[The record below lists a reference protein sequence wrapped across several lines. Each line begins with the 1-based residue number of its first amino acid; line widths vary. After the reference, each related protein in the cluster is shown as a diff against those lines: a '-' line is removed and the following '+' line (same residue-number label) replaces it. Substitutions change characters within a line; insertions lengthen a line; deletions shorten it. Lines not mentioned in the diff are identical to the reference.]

1 MRDHEGSRTNRDP
14 GGSGGRDRLRQALAP
29 VNEWSQHVGR
39 SLGLLWRRSLQ
50 LRVIVSTLTLSLIV
64 ITVLGVVLT
73 SQITDRLLDAK
84 INAGVEE
91 MDRVRNTV
99 EGQLAGVHDVTT
111 QEQRLTDARE
121 SLSNRRESS
130 RSGGAAGSFDSAL
143 SVIGGTPQQVIA
155 VGPIKQV
162 PDSLRRFVQRNQ
174 VSYQFANVSDPDGYR
189 GRALILGSPS
199 AEVPTLEIYLI
210 FPLANEERSLSL
222 MRGTMMVGGAVLLI
236 LLAAITA
243 LVTRQVVLPIR
254 SAARIAGRFADGR
267 LKERMLVRGDDD
279 IARLAKAFNE
289 MAESLSNQINQLE
302 EFGNLQRRFTS
313 DVSHELRTP
322 LTTVRMAADLIHGSS
337 DDLDPALARS
347 AELLVTELDRFE
359 GLLNDLLEISRHDAG
374 VAELQVESLDVRMCA
389 RAAISTV
396 RHLARDAGVEV
407 VIDLP
412 EEPVVAEVDPRR
424 VERVLRNL
432 LANAIDHSEGKPV
445 LIRMRGDAEANALA
459 VVVRDQG
466 VGLRPGEEKLVFSR
480 FWRSDPSRMRRSGG
494 TGLGLSI
501 SVEDANLH
509 DGKLEAWGRPNIGAS
524 FRLTLPLVRGQK
536 MGKSPL
542 PLEPGMRK
550 APRRPQAEGDQ
561 NGAERVELGPP
572 VTESE
577 PWAPRPAGATEAGR
591 AAAEGAA
598 TTAAAESRGG
608 GCAPA
613 GPGAQTSDPAQ
624 AAGGSADAAGPG
636 GDAAEN
642 DSGVEAP
649 GAAGVTGESPGSAG
663 SGGTRPAAHR
673 PGSPAAGAAA
683 AGGAGAGAG
692 RGEDRPAPDPSSE
705 SAGTSGTAADGTGV
719 GGDAGAAEAV
729 ADSGPGAEAP
739 GAAGAG
745 GDTAGADNPAAA
757 GTDPPARENGSSASD
772 SAEPAPPTVF
782 TDSGDQKS

>member
-1 MRDHEGSRTNRDP
+1 MRDHVGSDA
-14 GGSGGRDRLRQALAP
+14 GRKVGQNGRLADVREALAP
-29 VNEWSQHVGR
+29 VNEWFQHVGR

-99 EGQLAGVHDVTT
+99 ETQLTGVHDLTS
-111 QEQRLTDARE
+111 QQQRLTDARD
-121 SLSNRRESS
+121 SLSNRRDSN
-130 RSGGAAGSFDSAL
+130 RTGGAAGSFDSAL
-143 SVIGGTPQQVIA
+143 SMIGGTPQQVITA
-155 VGPIKQV
+155 GPIKEV
-162 PDSLRRFVQRNQ
+162 PDALRRFVQRNQ
-174 VSYQFANVSDPDGYR
+174 VSYQFATVADPDGYH
-189 GRALILGSPS
+189 GRALIIGSPS

-210 FPLANEERSLSL
+210 FPLGNEERSLAL
-222 MRGTMMVGGAVLLI
+222 MRGTMLVGGVVLLI

-374 VAELQVESLDVRMCA
+374 VAELQVESLDVRMCV

-396 RHLARDAGVEV
+396 RHLARDAGIEV

-445 LIRMRGDAEANALA
+445 LIRMRGDTEANALA

-509 DGKLEAWGRPNIGAS
+509 DGKLEAWGRPGVGAS
-524 FRLTLPLVRGQK
+524 FRLTLPLIRGQK
-536 MGKSPL
+536 LGKSPL
-542 PLEPGMRK
+542 PLEPGMRR
-550 APRRPQAEGDQ
+550 APRRPHADSDRAG
-561 NGAERVELGPP
+561 GERVELGPP
-572 VTESE
+572 VTDTE
-577 PWAPRPAGATEAGR
+577 PWAPLP
-591 AAAEGAA
+591 
-598 TTAAAESRGG
+598 
-608 GCAPA
+608 
-613 GPGAQTSDPAQ
+613 
-624 AAGGSADAAGPG
+624 
-636 GDAAEN
+636 
-642 DSGVEAP
+642 
-649 GAAGVTGESPGSAG
+649 TG
-663 SGGTRPAAHR
+663 
-673 PGSPAAGAAA
+673 
-683 AGGAGAGAG
+683 
-692 RGEDRPAPDPSSE
+692 
-705 SAGTSGTAADGTGV
+705 
-719 GGDAGAAEAV
+719 
-729 ADSGPGAEAP
+729 
-739 GAAGAG
+739 
-745 GDTAGADNPAAA
+745 
-757 GTDPPARENGSSASD
+757 
-772 SAEPAPPTVF
+772 SAEPATGTAEPEASAPENPAPGEPATGTQAAGPDLGAVAEPAPEPGDIANPGPSGPPGDSVP
-782 TDSGDQKS
+782 TDRGDKKS

>member
-1 MRDHEGSRTNRDP
+1 MRDHV
-14 GGSGGRDRLRQALAP
+14 GSGAGRKVDRSGRLADVRQALAP
-29 VNEWSQHVGR
+29 VNEWFQHVGK

-84 INAGVEE
+84 ISAGVEE

-99 EGQLAGVHDVTT
+99 ETQLAGVHDITS
-111 QEQRLTDARE
+111 QEQRLRDARD
-121 SLSNRRESS
+121 SLSNRRDAN
-130 RSGGAAGSFDSAL
+130 RTGGAAGSFDSAL
-143 SVIGGTPQQVIA
+143 SMIGGTPQQVITA
-155 VGPIKQV
+155 GPMTEV
-162 PDSLRRFVQRNQ
+162 PDALRRFVQRNQ
-174 VSYQFANVSDPDGYR
+174 VSYQFATVADPDGYH
-189 GRALILGSPS
+189 GRALIIGSPS

-210 FPLANEERSLSL
+210 FPLSNEERSLAL
-222 MRGTMMVGGAVLLI
+222 MRGTMLVGGVVLLI

-374 VAELQVESLDVRMCA
+374 VAELQIESLDVRMCV

-396 RHLARDAGVEV
+396 RHLARDAAVEV

-445 LIRMRGDAEANALA
+445 LIRMRGDTEANALA

-509 DGKLEAWGRPNIGAS
+509 DGRLEAWGRPGVGAS

-536 MGKSPL
+536 LGRSPL
-542 PLEPGMRK
+542 PLEPGMRR
-550 APRRPQAEGDQ
+550 APRRPDSDSERAGGD
-561 NGAERVELGPP
+561 RVELGPP
-572 VTESE
+572 VTDTE
-577 PWAPRPAGATEAGR
+577 PWAPRPTATETADPSAPGVPDAGSAPDNPTSDTPVSGSTPAGA
-591 AAAEGAA
+591 
-598 TTAAAESRGG
+598 
-608 GCAPA
+608 PA
-613 GPGAQTSDPAQ
+613 S
-624 AAGGSADAAGPG
+624 GS
-636 GDAAEN
+636 
-642 DSGVEAP
+642 
-649 GAAGVTGESPGSAG
+649 
-663 SGGTRPAAHR
+663 
-673 PGSPAAGAAA
+673 
-683 AGGAGAGAG
+683 
-692 RGEDRPAPDPSSE
+692 
-705 SAGTSGTAADGTGV
+705 
-719 GGDAGAAEAV
+719 
-729 ADSGPGAEAP
+729 
-739 GAAGAG
+739 
-745 GDTAGADNPAAA
+745 AAA
-757 GTDPPARENGSSASD
+757 GTDSDTPAQDSDPVRDDSGEPGPPGPADGGS
-772 SAEPAPPTVF
+772 VI